1 MQNRSQQLDSL
12 TVLRVTT
19 IAAGIN
25 GIATNFLEVV
35 KTRIISDSIK
45 CDPGHY
51 SKKSIFRHFQ
61 ASPKGQTLAIHLCE
75 NNCLPSSNAFEVAY
89 YLLRTEGLRAFFRGA
104 LSQSVQQI
112 MRAGSFFPFYHK
124 CLDFYSQNLTNN
136 PYYLP
141 LVSSATARLGS
152 VCLTFGIEKYTTEL
166 QASKITDTITHA
178 KVPRGT
184 GFASLASRDIFYS
197 AIMWTFLENI
207 RFLLKDREIF
217 TGDVALTVSSSMI
230 AGTIAAVLSYPFD
243 LVKT

>member
-1 MQNRSQQLDSL
+1 MQNRTQQLDSL
-12 TVLRVTT
+12 TVLQVTT
-19 IAAGIN
+19 VAAGIN

-35 KTRIISDSIK
+35 KTRIISDSMR

-51 SKKSIFRHFQ
+51 SEKSIFRHFI
-61 ASPKGQTLAIHLCE
+61 SKPKGQLLAIHLCQ
-75 NNCLPSSNAFEVAY
+75 NNCLPSTNAFEVAY
-89 YLLRTEGLRAFFRGA
+89 YLYRTEGMQAFFRGA
-104 LSQSVQQI
+104 LGQSVQQI

-124 CLDFYSQNLTNN
+124 CLDFYKQNLTNN

-141 LVSSATARLGS
+141 LISSATARLGS

-166 QASKITDTITHA
+166 QASKITDTINHS
-178 KVPRGT
+178 KVPPRA

-197 AIMWTFLENI
+197 GIMWTVLENI
-207 RFLLKDREIF
+207 RFSLKEREIF

-230 AGTIAAVLSYPFD
+230 AGTIAAVMSYPFD